1 MKPGKI
7 DFTLQVSTLCWAVYN
22 NDFDM
27 LTRLVENGADL
38 EAKVFFLCF
47 ILSLHITILSIFRAF
62 SFTEFNFSFSL
73 EVKKVLPIL

>member
-1 MKPGKI
+1 MIPGKVEL

-38 EAKVFFLCF
+38 EAKVFS
-47 ILSLHITILSIFRAF
+47 LSHFKSTY
-62 SFTEFNFSFSL
+62 
-73 EVKKVLPIL
+73 